1 MAKENHGGRKAR
13 FFLSWA
19 PWAAVGMLF
28 AVLSVAGLPIL
39 AAKGVSGGERDTTSV
54 VSSTPSERSAGSI
67 LSDRVP
73 RPQLIAAGLGEH
85 CVEPVP
91 VIRRRHPQLLEHQR
105 DRTVHSG
112 VRQERHSLAG
122 CIDCHAARDDR
133 GQWIRIDA
141 PGQFCE
147 SCHSYVAVEPDC
159 FGCHSAL
166 PEVAFEGGGDE
177 GRERSSGTGG

>member
-1 MAKENHGGRKAR
+1 
-13 FFLSWA
+13 
-19 PWAAVGMLF
+19 MLL

-39 AAKGVSGGERDTTSV
+39 SAKGVSEERVSEERGEMILP
-54 VSSTPSERSAGSI
+54 VSPTPSGRSAGSA

-73 RPQLIAAGLGEH
+73 RPQLIEAGLGEH
-85 CVEPVP
+85 CVEPIP

-105 DRTVHSG
+105 DRTVYLG
-112 VRQERHSLAG
+112 IRRERHSLAG

-147 SCHSYVAVEPDC
+147 SCHAYVAVEPDC

-166 PEVAFEGGGDE
+166 PEVAFEEEGGDE
-177 GRERSSGTGG
+177 GRERPSGTGG